1 VVYRRIAI
9 AKEEIDW
16 PPPKGTKRQILEG
29 IFYRLKNGW
38 NWRDLPKDFPPYSST
53 VFWHYKQWRSQ
64 GIIQKITEELH
75 RKLRQQEKKLVDDS
89 NYD

>member
-1 VVYRRIAI
+1 MDKTTDFRCGFSINSKMAVI
-9 AKEEIDW
+9 
-16 PPPKGTKRQILEG
+16 GG
-29 IFYRLKNGW
+29 N
-38 NWRDLPKDFPPYSST
+38 LPKDFPTYST

-75 RKLRQQEKKLVDDS
+75 RRLRQQEKKLVDDS